1 MKLISVALIML
12 AATTVQGAALQRW
25 CHFPGQI
32 CGKTKRA
39 LDTVDEVK
47 RSAEA
52 MVEAKLDVNRWCHF
66 PGQVCGKAKR
76 AIEAIDEVKR
86 SADVVAEAM
95 AFLDELFPDDYK
107 QIEDAE

>member
-1 MKLISVALIML
+1 MKLISITL
-12 AATTVQGAALQRW
+12 AAVAASTVQGAVLQRW

-47 RSAEA
+47 RSADA
-52 MVEAKLDVNRWCHF
+52 MAEAKLDVNRWCHF
-66 PGQVCGKAKR
+66 PGQICGKAKR

-86 SADVVAEAM
+86 SADAVAEAM
-95 AFLDELFPDDYK
+95 AFLDELTPEDYK
-107 QIEDAE
+107 QFKDVE